1 MIISSREMEVR
12 RSGQIGNPHQWL
24 GMHLLGDGSGLV
36 VRVWDPGALKI
47 TIFESGKTKRF
58 EMEMVHSSGFFE
70 LHLPGRRKLFKYS
83 LFRCMRKGE
92 ENGRTPILSTVF
104 LQPGLARF

>member
-1 MIISSREMEVR
+1 MIISSREMEAC

-24 GMHLLGDGSGLV
+24 GMHLLGEGSGLV

-47 TIFESGKTKRF
+47 TILESGKTKRF

-83 LFRCMRKGE
+83 LFSMDNFANFK
-92 ENGRTPILSTVF
+92 N
-104 LQPGLARF
+104 